1 MAVATGVTG
10 ALSPLAPAKWLALT
24 GASAVLVVSGT
35 VLAVGVG
42 TLFPRFGT
50 VEVFRSREVTM
61 PSKGAFAA
69 YSLALLGGAVGA
81 VVALVGPIAE
91 FVGALAGVPQ
101 GVVRAVGAALAVL
114 VGAVGPVV
122 AYRWT
127 TREFERYAL
136 D

>member
-1 MAVATGVTG
+1 MATGAAA
-10 ALSPLAPAKWLALT
+10 ALSPLAPTDALALT
-24 GASAVLVVSGT
+24 AASALLVVAGT

-42 TLFPRFGT
+42 VLFPRFGT

-69 YSLALLGGAVGA
+69 YSLALLGGGVGA
-81 VVALVGPIAE
+81 MVAAVEPVAGL
-91 FVGALAGVPQ
+91 VGALAGVSQ
-101 GVVRAVGAALAVL
+101 VVVRVVGGAMAVL

-122 AYRWT
+122 AYRWAV
-127 TREFERYAL
+127 RKFEGYAL